1 MAAIDYANDKFVIVR
16 ADGTVAR
23 LPATT
28 LGSAMQPITRDG
40 ENRVVDPTFTS
51 ALNWSSGGTIAAGDF
66 GAWGQ
71 DNVIDVTGAAS
82 TYTSAA
88 SRVFTVTPG
97 EKLFAS
103 VRAAVA
109 EGSGATAYL
118 TVYVSATPNM
128 ASPTQLYVAG
138 TTSATPVDMS
148 GFVTVPTGVRYAQCK
163 MHKSGAGAVTACRFS
178 LPRVVTD
185 ITPILLGVAIDLTA
199 S

>member
-51 ALNWSSGGTIAAGDF
+51 ALNWSSGGAIAAGNF
-66 GAWGQ
+66 GTWGQ

-82 TYTSAA
+82 TYTNAA

-97 EKLFAS
+97 EKLLAS
-103 VRAAVA
+103 ARAAVTD
-109 EGSGATAYL
+109 GTGASAYL
-118 TVYVSATPNM
+118 GVFVAATPDM
-128 ASPTQLYVAG
+128 ASATQLYAAG
-138 TTSATPVDMS
+138 TTSATPVDIS
-148 GFVTVPTGVRYAQCK
+148 GVVTVPTGVRYAQLRLL
-163 MHKSGAGAVTACRFS
+163 KSGAGSVTACRFS
-178 LPRVVTD
+178 LPSVVTD
-185 ITPILLGVAIDLTA
+185 ITPILLGVAIELTA